1 MQFIATSVV
10 KHLMMKNN
18 NLIYV
23 AGPTSVGKTK
33 FSIELAKKFKTEIL
47 SCDSR
52 QFYKEISIGTGVPS
66 KKELSEIKHHFIQ
79 HKSIRDI
86 YTVGDFEKEIIYK
99 INNLFKYNKTLIMVG
114 GSGMYAD
121 AVMFGLDKFPEV
133 SKETR
138 KQINYYYKAH
148 GLKSLQ
154 KLLYQKDPIYFNI
167 VDKNNPVRLIRAL
180 EVSISSGKPYSSF
193 LGKSNKKRDFVS
205 KMILL
210 QCPREKLYN
219 KINKRVDLMLDKGLR
234 EEAYDLIKY
243 KNLTPLKTIGYK
255 ELFNHF
261 EGTLSLDDA
270 IKEIKKNTRRFAKKQ
285 MTWFKKYDNAFRF
298 SSTKPASEVF
308 NLLNDLN

>member
-1 MQFIATSVV
+1 
-10 KHLMMKNN
+10 MMKNN
-18 NLIYV
+18 TLIYV

-66 KKELSEIKHHFIQ
+66 KEELSAIKHHFIQ

-86 YTVGDFEKEIIYK
+86 YTVGDFEKEIIHK
-99 INNLFKYNKTLIMVG
+99 INKLFKDNKTLIMVG

-121 AVMFGLDKFPEV
+121 AVMFGLDKFPKV
-133 SKETR
+133 SKEIR

-154 KLLYQKDPIYFNI
+154 KLLYQKDPIYFNV
-167 VDKNNPVRLIRAL
+167 VDKENPVRLIRAL
-180 EVSISSGKPYSSF
+180 EVSISSGIPYSSF
-193 LGKSNKKRDFVS
+193 LGKSNKKRHFVS

-219 KINKRVDLMLDKGLR
+219 KINKRVDLMLHNGLK
-234 EEAYDLIKY
+234 EEAYNLMKY
-243 KNLTPLKTIGYK
+243 RNLTPLKTIGYK

-261 EGTLSLDDA
+261 EGILSFDDA
-270 IKEIKKNTRRFAKKQ
+270 INEIKKNTRRFAKKQ
-285 MTWFKKYDNAFRF
+285 ITWFKKYDNAFRF
-298 SSTKPASEVF
+298 SSSKSASEVF
-308 NLLNDLN
+308 NILNDLN

>member
-18 NLIYV
+18 TLIYV

-133 SKETR
+133 PKETR

-261 EGTLSLDDA
+261 EGKLSLEDA

>member
-133 SKETR
+133 PKETR

-234 EEAYDLIKY
+234 EEAYALIKY

-261 EGTLSLDDA
+261 EGTLSLDEA

>member
-1 MQFIATSVV
+1 MQFIATSAV

-133 SKETR
+133 SNETR

-261 EGTLSLDDA
+261 EGTISLDEA

>member
-1 MQFIATSVV
+1 
-10 KHLMMKNN
+10 MMKNN

-133 SKETR
+133 SNETR

>member
-1 MQFIATSVV
+1 
-10 KHLMMKNN
+10 
-18 NLIYV
+18 
-23 AGPTSVGKTK
+23 
-33 FSIELAKKFKTEIL
+33 
-47 SCDSR
+47 
-52 QFYKEISIGTGVPS
+52 
-66 KKELSEIKHHFIQ
+66 
-79 HKSIRDI
+79 
-86 YTVGDFEKEIIYK
+86 
-99 INNLFKYNKTLIMVG
+99 MVG

>member
-133 SKETR
+133 PKETR

>member
-1 MQFIATSVV
+1 
-10 KHLMMKNN
+10 MMKNN

-133 SKETR
+133 SNETR

-261 EGTLSLDDA
+261 EGTISLDEA

>member
-1 MQFIATSVV
+1 
-10 KHLMMKNN
+10 MMKNN
-18 NLIYV
+18 TLIYV

-133 SKETR
+133 SNETR

-210 QCPREKLYN
+210 QCPREKLYK